1 MSWLATIKSLRICL
15 GAPTTRCWLQ
25 SAATIWWNCGIRNQ
39 VSYYPTDF
47 LMCALNINL
56 DFSPGICLHT
66 YTKHTKAVTACA
78 WLPDN
83 KHFVSG
89 GLDVKVYM
97 WVSKL
102 QSFSWFL
109 LFPLHSLFDPHKKDI
124 NGDLV
129 RTWAWNK
136 TQINDLVI
144 SPNGRWLAVAGQEKK
159 VRLYDIPRDNPDED
173 ERYAVY
179 LFIYFIYASNN
190 LFFETPYLAWLRM
203 RRSLRCPFRMTADT
217 FWWMWPR
224 RQASRR
230 SICGTWIPG
239 N

>member
-1 MSWLATIKSLRICL
+1 
-15 GAPTTRCWLQ
+15 
-25 SAATIWWNCGIRNQ
+25 
-39 VSYYPTDF
+39 
-47 LMCALNINL
+47 MCALNINL

-89 GLDVKVYM
+89 GLDVKIYM
-97 WVSKL
+97 WVSN
-102 QSFSWFL
+102 FNP
-109 LFPLHSLFDPHKKDI
+109 FPGSSPSLTFRSPAKDI

-179 LFIYFIYASNN
+179 LFSYLRIKNN

-217 FWWMWPR
+217 FW
-224 RQASRR
+224 
-230 SICGTWIPG
+230 
-239 N
+239 